1 MDPNSKLPIDPFGS
15 VVAPSLYVSRDA
27 TERVLAEL
35 LDCGSEMARP
45 AVILGP
51 PGIGK
56 SLLLQLVAE
65 RLAGH
70 GPQVLL
76 AYPRLNIEGLCTWVL
91 DRLDGPRFEDP
102 VFAFESYLC
111 HLREIGSSLLL
122 LIDDLSA
129 MPLSTVRWLGSRALD
144 SKGELRLIASAL
156 NDLSGQER
164 IVPLGPA
171 CETILLET
179 PMTLS
184 ESTKYLRE
192 RLQHAGAPEVAAARF
207 DSATIA
213 ELHRC
218 SVGNPREF
226 NSAAGRLLMTLP
238 TIRPPTV
245 QSASDSMGT

>member
-1 MDPNSKLPIDPFGS
+1 
-15 VVAPSLYVSRDA
+15 
-27 TERVLAEL
+27 
-35 LDCGSEMARP
+35 
-45 AVILGP
+45 
-51 PGIGK
+51 
-56 SLLLQLVAE
+56 
-65 RLAGH
+65 
-70 GPQVLL
+70 
-76 AYPRLNIEGLCTWVL
+76 
-91 DRLDGPRFEDP
+91 
-102 VFAFESYLC
+102 
-111 HLREIGSSLLL
+111 
-122 LIDDLSA
+122 
-129 MPLSTVRWLGSRALD
+129 VRWLGSRALD

-184 ESTKYLRE
+184 ESTKYLHE

-213 ELHRC
+213 ELYRC

-238 TIRPPTV
+238 AIRPPTV